1 LTVRSVQKAIDILIA
16 VAEESGPAT
25 LTEIATKVR
34 IPVATA
40 SRLLHTLTLASLL
53 RRDGKGYTLGIRAF
67 EIGKKA
73 EKGLD
78 LIGVS
83 RPHLRSLAD
92 RTGENANLAVLDGT
106 DVVYLI
112 CEECSR
118 MMRAFTVSGARVSAH
133 ATGVGKVLLS
143 GLLDSQISR
152 LYEGVPLHKY
162 TSRTVDS
169 LERLLSEVRL
179 ARQRGYAVD
188 EGEREDGVL
197 CFAAPVR
204 DYAGRVIAAVSI
216 SGPASRL
223 ERRAFESRS
232 MTQDSAAMI
241 SAELGWKE
249 VSSLAYR

>member
-1 LTVRSVQKAIDILIA
+1 MTVRSVQKAIDILIA

-133 ATGVGKVLLS
+133 ATCVGKVLLS
-143 GLLDSQISR
+143 GLLDSRSPDSMKAC
-152 LYEGVPLHKY
+152 LS
-162 TSRTVDS
+162 TSTRPGQWIAWSACCPRSGWPDRGDTPVTRESGRTECCA
-169 LERLLSEVRL
+169 LQPPYGTTL
-179 ARQRGYAVD
+179 A
-188 EGEREDGVL
+188 E
-197 CFAAPVR
+197 
-204 DYAGRVIAAVSI
+204 
-216 SGPASRL
+216 
-223 ERRAFESRS
+223 
-232 MTQDSAAMI
+232 
-241 SAELGWKE
+241 
-249 VSSLAYR
+249 